1 MDVIPMKQIYKVH
14 YKEKATKNEPS
25 DLIDIKVEEVGKCP
39 CCGIATSPT
48 FLEGFVIPH
57 SDLPHIIYAYVA
69 LYCTSCHS
77 IYTARYISNGG
88 ILDLQLD
95 SVFPKIAKEIS
106 FSDNINELSPTFV
119 SLYNQASVAETNIQ
133 IYGLAGIGY
142 RKSLEYLIK
151 DYLIKIKHQD
161 KDTIIKMDLGNCVNK
176 LEGQIKTI
184 AKASIWIGN
193 DETHYFRKN
202 PEYDIED
209 LKSFI
214 DVLIHIIE
222 IDFAT
227 EKAENLVKK
236 K

>member
-1 MDVIPMKQIYKVH
+1 MKQIYKVH
-14 YKEKATKNEPS
+14 YNGIATKNEPS
-25 DLIDIKVEEVGKCP
+25 DLVDIEVEEVGKCP

-48 FLEGFVIPH
+48 FLEGFAIPH
-57 SDLPHIIYAYVA
+57 ADLPHTIYAYTA

-77 IYTARYISNGG
+77 IYTARYISNKG
-88 ILDLQLD
+88 ILGLQLD

-106 FSDNINELSPTFV
+106 FSDDINELSPTFV
-119 SLYNQASVAETNIQ
+119 SLYNQASVAETNVE

-151 DYLIKIKHQD
+151 DYLIKMKHQD

-176 LEGQIKTI
+176 LDDRMKTI
-184 AKASIWIGN
+184 SKASIWIGN

-214 DVLIHIIE
+214 NSVINYIE
-222 IDFAT
+222 LDFAT
-227 EKAENLVKK
+227 NKASNLVNKK
-236 K
+236 

>member
-1 MDVIPMKQIYKVH
+1 MKQIYKVH
-14 YKEKATKNEPS
+14 YNGKTTENKPS
-25 DLIDIKVEEVGKCP
+25 DLMDIEVEEVGKCP

-48 FLEGFVIPH
+48 FLEGFAIPH
-57 SDLPHIIYAYVA
+57 ADLPHTIYAYTA
-69 LYCTSCHS
+69 LYCTSCRS
-77 IYTARYISNGG
+77 IYTARYISNRGVS
-88 ILDLQLD
+88 DLQLD
-95 SVFPKIAKEIS
+95 SVFPKTAKEIS

-119 SLYNQASVAETNIQ
+119 SLYNQASVAETNVE

-184 AKASIWIGN
+184 AKASMWIGN

-209 LKSFI
+209 LKLFI
-214 DVLIHIIE
+214 NTLIHFIE
-222 IDFAT
+222 IDFAVNR
-227 EKAENLVKK
+227 ASNMVNKK
-236 K
+236 

>member
-1 MDVIPMKQIYKVH
+1 MKQIYKVH
-14 YKEKATKNEPS
+14 YNGKTTENKPS
-25 DLIDIKVEEVGKCP
+25 NLMDIEVEEVGKCP

-48 FLEGFVIPH
+48 FLEGFAIPH
-57 SDLPHIIYAYVA
+57 ADLPHTIYVYTA

-77 IYTARYISNGG
+77 IYTARYISNRGVS
-88 ILDLQLD
+88 DLQLD
-95 SVFPKIAKEIS
+95 SVFPKTAKEIS
-106 FSDNINELSPTFV
+106 FSNDINELSPTFV
-119 SLYNQASVAETNIQ
+119 SLYNQASVAETNVE

-151 DYLIKIKHQD
+151 DYLIKMKHQD

-176 LEGQIKTI
+176 LDDRMKTI
-184 AKASIWIGN
+184 SKASIWLGN

-214 DVLIHIIE
+214 NAVINYIE
-222 IDFAT
+222 LDFAID
-227 EKAENLVKK
+227 KASNLVNKK
-236 K
+236 

>member
-1 MDVIPMKQIYKVH
+1 MKQKYKVH
-14 YKEKATKNEPS
+14 YNGKLTQNEPS
-25 DLIDIKVEEVGKCP
+25 DLIEIEVEEVGKCP

-48 FLEGFVIPH
+48 FLEGFAIPH
-57 SDLPHIIYAYVA
+57 SDLPHTIYTYTA

-77 IYTARYISNGG
+77 IYTARYISNRG
-88 ILDLQLD
+88 ISDLRLD
-95 SVFPKIAKEIS
+95 SVFPQKAKEIS

-119 SLYNQASVAETNIQ
+119 SLYNQASVAENNIQ

-142 RKSLEYLIK
+142 RKALEYLIK
-151 DYLIKIKHQD
+151 DYLIKMKHQD

-176 LEGQIKTI
+176 LDDRMKTI
-184 AKASIWIGN
+184 SKASIWIGN

>member
-1 MDVIPMKQIYKVH
+1 MDVIRMKQIYKVH
-14 YKEKATKNEPS
+14 YSNKATKNEPS
-25 DLIDIKVEEVGKCP
+25 DLMDIEVEEVGKCP

-48 FLEGFVIPH
+48 FLEGFAIPH
-57 SDLPHIIYAYVA
+57 ADLPHTIYAYTA

-77 IYTARYISNGG
+77 IYTARYISNKG
-88 ILDLQLD
+88 ISGFQLD

-106 FSDNINELSPTFV
+106 FSDDINELSPTFV
-119 SLYNQASVAETNIQ
+119 SLYNQASIAETNVE

-151 DYLIKIKHQD
+151 DYLIKMKHQD
-161 KDTIIKMDLGNCVNK
+161 EDTIIKMDLGNCVNK
-176 LEGQIKTI
+176 LDDRMKTI
-184 AKASIWIGN
+184 SKASIWLGN

-214 DVLIHIIE
+214 SAVINYIE
-222 IDFAT
+222 LDFAM
-227 EKAENLVKK
+227 EKASNLVNKK
-236 K
+236 

>member
-1 MDVIPMKQIYKVH
+1 MKQIYKVH
-14 YKEKATKNEPS
+14 YNGIATKNKPS
-25 DLIDIKVEEVGKCP
+25 DLIDIEVEEVGKCP

-48 FLEGFVIPH
+48 FLEGFTIPH
-57 SDLPHIIYAYVA
+57 ADLPHTIYAYIA

-77 IYTARYISNGG
+77 IYTARYISNRGVSN
-88 ILDLQLD
+88 LQLD
-95 SVFPKIAKEIS
+95 SVFPKVAKEIS

-119 SLYNQASVAETNIQ
+119 SLYNQASVAETNVE

-151 DYLIKIKHQD
+151 DYLIKMKHQD

-176 LEGQIKTI
+176 LDDRMKTI
-184 AKASIWIGN
+184 SKASIWLGN

-214 DVLIHIIE
+214 NAVINYIE
-222 IDFAT
+222 LDFAID
-227 EKAENLVKK
+227 KASNLVNKK
-236 K
+236 

>member
-1 MDVIPMKQIYKVH
+1 MKQIYKVH
-14 YKEKATKNEPS
+14 YNGKATENKLS
-25 DLIDIKVEEVGKCP
+25 DLIDIEVEEVGKCP

-57 SDLPHIIYAYVA
+57 KDIPHTIYAYTA

-77 IYTARYISNGG
+77 IYTARYISNKGVSN
-88 ILDLQLD
+88 LQLE
-95 SVFPKIAKEIS
+95 SVFPKVAKKIS

-119 SLYNQASVAETNIQ
+119 SLYNQASVAETNIE

-142 RKSLEYLIK
+142 RKALEYLIK
-151 DYLIKIKHQD
+151 DYLIKLKHQD
-161 KDTIIKMDLGNCVNK
+161 KDTIIKMDLGNCTNK
-176 LEGQIKTI
+176 LEGTIKDI

-214 DVLIHIIE
+214 NVLIHFIE
-222 IDFAT
+222 IDFIT
-227 EKAENLVKK
+227 EKAKNLVNKK
-236 K
+236 

>member
-1 MDVIPMKQIYKVH
+1 MKQIYKVH
-14 YKEKATKNEPS
+14 YNGIATKNEPS
-25 DLIDIKVEEVGKCP
+25 DLIDIEVEEVGKCP

-48 FLEGFVIPH
+48 FLEGFAIPH
-57 SDLPHIIYAYVA
+57 SDLPHTIYAYAA

-77 IYTARYISNGG
+77 IYTARYISNRGVSG
-88 ILDLQLD
+88 LQLD
-95 SVFPKIAKEIS
+95 NVFPKVAKEIS

-119 SLYNQASVAETNIQ
+119 SLYNQASVAETNVEV
-133 IYGLAGIGY
+133 YGLAGIGY

-151 DYLIKIKHQD
+151 DYLIKMKHQD

-209 LKSFI
+209 LKLFI
-214 DVLIHIIE
+214 NTLIHFIE
-222 IDFAT
+222 IDFAVNS
-227 EKAENLVKK
+227 ASNMVNKK
-236 K
+236 

>member
-1 MDVIPMKQIYKVH
+1 MKQIYKVH
-14 YKEKATKNEPS
+14 YNGITTKNEPS
-25 DLIDIKVEEVGKCP
+25 DLIDIEVEEVGKCP

-48 FLEGFVIPH
+48 FLEGFAIPH
-57 SDLPHIIYAYVA
+57 ADLPHTIYAYIA

-77 IYTARYISNGG
+77 IYTARYISNRGVSN
-88 ILDLQLD
+88 LHLD
-95 SVFPKIAKEIS
+95 SVFPKVAKEIS

-119 SLYNQASVAETNIQ
+119 SLYNQSSIAETNVE

-142 RKSLEYLIK
+142 RKALEYLIK
-151 DYLIKIKHQD
+151 DYLIKLKHQD
-161 KDTIIKMDLGNCVNK
+161 KETIIKMDLGNCANK

-209 LKSFI
+209 LKLFI
-214 DVLIHIIE
+214 NTLIHFIE
-222 IDFAT
+222 IDFAVNS
-227 EKAENLVKK
+227 ASNMVNKK
-236 K
+236 

>member
-1 MDVIPMKQIYKVH
+1 MPAFFRHSLFLTYYPH
-14 YKEKATKNEPS
+14 KAVP
-25 DLIDIKVEEVGKCP
+25 VCP
-39 CCGIATSPT
+39 GLLRHVPQVT
-48 FLEGFVIPH
+48 
-57 SDLPHIIYAYVA
+57 
-69 LYCTSCHS
+69 
-77 IYTARYISNGG
+77 
-88 ILDLQLD
+88 
-95 SVFPKIAKEIS
+95 IS

-193 DETHYFRKN
+193 DEIMKAAKELQTFKN
-202 PEYDIED
+202 TAEKKLPDKDIEE
-209 LKSFI
+209 F
-214 DVLIHIIE
+214 H
-222 IDFAT
+222 
-227 EKAENLVKK
+227 
-236 K
+236 

>member
-1 MDVIPMKQIYKVH
+1 MKQIYKVH
-14 YKEKATKNEPS
+14 YNGIANKNKPS

-48 FLEGFVIPH
+48 FLEGFAIPYA
-57 SDLPHIIYAYVA
+57 DLPHTIYVYTA

-77 IYTARYISNGG
+77 IYTARYISNRGVS
-88 ILDLQLD
+88 DLQLE
-95 SVFPKIAKEIS
+95 SVFPKVAKKIL
-106 FSDNINELSPTFV
+106 FSDNIKELSPTFV
-119 SLYNQASVAETNIQ
+119 SLYNQASVAENDVG

-151 DYLIKIKHQD
+151 DYLIKMKHQD
-161 KDTIIKMDLGNCVNK
+161 NDTIIKMDLGNCINK
-176 LEGQIKTI
+176 LDNRMKTI
-184 AKASIWIGN
+184 SKASIWLGN

-227 EKAENLVKK
+227 EKAKNLVNKK
-236 K
+236 